1 MTENFERA
9 IRKSFN
15 CGPSGVKVVNRK
27 EAEKVR
33 KTLLRRTQSK
43 TYAVE
48 KDVVKKMQVK
58 MTQLNLTR
66 FERTQL
72 NGHG

>member
-1 MTENFERA
+1 M
-9 IRKSFN
+9 
-15 CGPSGVKVVNRK
+15 NRK
-27 EAEKVR
+27 EAEKGG

-43 TYAVE
+43 TYAFGR
-48 KDVVKKMQVK
+48 DVVKKMQVK

-66 FERTQL
+66 LERTQL

>member
-1 MTENFERA
+1 M
-9 IRKSFN
+9 
-15 CGPSGVKVVNRK
+15 NRK
-27 EAEKVR
+27 EAEKVG

-48 KDVVKKMQVK
+48 EDVVKKMQVK
-58 MTQLNLTR
+58 MTQLNLTL

>member
-1 MTENFERA
+1 M
-9 IRKSFN
+9 
-15 CGPSGVKVVNRK
+15 NRK
-27 EAEKVR
+27 EAEKVG

-48 KDVVKKMQVK
+48 KDLVKKMQVK

-72 NGHG
+72 NGHD